1 MGSNPTTGIE
11 QTVKEFQK
19 EEICNTLR
27 RELNTGISH
36 YQLQHIYLSITQKTP
51 PTIATKWGIID
62 LILKEV
68 IQSEINPTKII
79 KAKYIAI
86 RICTAKDVMKHLQK
100 LMGPSPIDLEKLCIE
115 WDTMSSTESKLKEID
130 NAITFAQQ
138 LQIPHRVKWSDVT
151 GNERFIAVLTNRHQE
166 ALRCCLSNIFQK

>member
-1 MGSNPTTGIE
+1 
-11 QTVKEFQK
+11 
-19 EEICNTLR
+19 
-27 RELNTGISH
+27 
-36 YQLQHIYLSITQKTP
+36 
-51 PTIATKWGIID
+51 
-62 LILKEV
+62 
-68 IQSEINPTKII
+68 
-79 KAKYIAI
+79 
-86 RICTAKDVMKHLQK
+86 MKHLQK